1 MPNFTVGVSTNL
13 YGFQGSNF
21 GMQRGKKSPVQDKQA
36 EIFFMP
42 YFSSFHEDA
51 VTIEITM
58 MTVVEFH
65 IVADEIHRF

>member
-1 MPNFTVGVSTNL
+1 MAFKVQILKCNGE
-13 YGFQGSNF
+13 
-21 GMQRGKKSPVQDKQA
+21 KKSPVQDKQA

-51 VTIEITM
+51 VTIEITL